1 MVRNEKERL
10 DTWITREGPLAT
22 ISGGIW
28 LRGQFSMLIICRLL
42 QRTSSY
48 GRLWSSWLSLI
59 YRDSRFS
66 SVPVIRFNKVIKQ
79 NIFPSAPRCSNLVLD
94 ILSGTHGTVTLCFD
108 PDIPIILYYIII
120 LVGLQYLTYFSRK
133 RGQIIFSSAKIFQFG
148 QATSKISQ

>member
-66 SVPVIRFNKVIKQ
+66 SVPVIRFNSEQKFFSFSAKMFQFGSRHIKW
-79 NIFPSAPRCSNLVLD
+79 NPWYSDLVLWSWFSHYFVLHHYFGRSSISYLFQQEERSD
-94 ILSGTHGTVTLCFD
+94 YFLQRQ
-108 PDIPIILYYIII
+108 DIPIWT
-120 LVGLQYLTYFSRK
+120 GN
-133 RGQIIFSSAKIFQFG
+133 
-148 QATSKISQ
+148 

>member
-108 PDIPIILYYIII
+108 SHYFVLHHYFGRSSISYLFQQEERSDYFLQRQDIPIWT
-120 LVGLQYLTYFSRK
+120 GN
-133 RGQIIFSSAKIFQFG
+133 
-148 QATSKISQ
+148 